1 MKLTK
6 KITTVLVSLCMLLSC
21 SMLTF
26 AANGQLMFTD
36 PSTKVGETV
45 EVKGVVQVDAS
56 LGLEDMTIN
65 LKYDTT
71 KLKFKN
77 ADEVTEAEAGKLT
90 FSRVGVEN
98 SYRVEYLMY
107 FEAIAEGTAKIEILD
122 CNVWTTTDEKVYPA
136 LGTSTI
142 TIAPGEVPPAE
153 EPPATEEPPV
163 EKPTETPDG
172 DIVIRISE
180 TTSIT
185 LLSEISQV
193 TLPSRYLA
201 TTVSVDGKDFPAWQD
216 TQNTHLCILYAT
228 NNNGEN
234 ALYQYDSREATYQRF
249 EVPSESTNEEKE
261 SIMEMIQG
269 LFQDDLDYVVLG
281 VGATFILFVIII
293 LVLSIKLYNRNAELD
308 ELYEEYD
315 LYEEEEEKEKSQK
328 VEKKEEKKTE
338 KSRPVVVKEPIE
350 FVNINDVTVDDI
362 VITADDDIDLGEDNE
377 IEVEFYEQVE
387 EVSAEETPVVEIPVV
402 EEPKP
407 VNVEPV
413 KVPDM
418 APVAPAKEDEEYYD
432 DEDLD
437 LEFEVDFIDLDD

>member
-1 MKLTK
+1 MKLAKRIATL
-6 KITTVLVSLCMLLSC
+6 LVVLCMTFGC
-21 SMLTF
+21 SMLAF

-36 PSTKVGETV
+36 PSTKVGEVV
-45 EVKGVVQVDAS
+45 EVKGVVQVDPS

-65 LKYDTT
+65 LKYDTS
-71 KLKFKN
+71 KLKFKS
-77 ADEVTEAEAGKLT
+77 ADEVTEVEPGKLT

-98 SYRVEYLMY
+98 PYRVEYFMS
-107 FEAIAEGTAKIEILD
+107 FEVLAEGTTKIEILD

-153 EPPATEEPPV
+153 EPVAPPV
-163 EKPTETPDG
+163 EEPTDVPTETPSG
-172 DIVIRISE
+172 EIKIRISD
-180 TTSIT
+180 TTTIT

-201 TTVSVDGKDFPAWQD
+201 TTVSVDGSDFPAWQD

-249 EVPSESTNEEKE
+249 EVPSESINEEKE

-315 LYEEEEEKEKSQK
+315 LYEEEEEKEKVQK
-328 VEKKEEKKTE
+328 VEKKEEKKVEKKTE

-362 VITADDDIDLGEDNE
+362 VITADDDIDFEEDNE

-387 EVSAEETPVVEIPVV
+387 EVAVEETPVV
-402 EEPKP
+402 K
-407 VNVEPV
+407 EPV
-413 KVPDM
+413 KVPDV

-432 DEDLD
+432 DENLD